1 MRKNFKQL
9 TRALVSTL
17 FSSVCFVLHAEA
29 QSLQVNPFTG
39 VNRLWFEWNTI
50 PNTQWAP
57 RVIDSGAK
65 PDKTLQ
71 ILKFQPV
78 IPFKLSDDL
87 TLVTRTV
94 MRFINKPSA
103 DPLLGFNP
111 VTQQPGVIGFDERNK
126 AGLDSINPSFFFVP
140 NTGQNSAIGIG
151 PSFAVSIDNNVG
163 SNQFGVGP
171 AVMAFKQ
178 FGRWTTGVRARQI
191 WGVSNRSDNEDLN
204 NLVAQPILRYQFDK
218 NWYLLSSPI
227 IIADF
232 NLDQAWTLP
241 IGGGIGRTF
250 KLSRST
256 QALISLEAYYNAIKP
271 EFDGGESLL
280 GDWTIR
286 AQVQI
291 AIPDLTSASPGK

>member
-9 TRALVSTL
+9 TRAFISTL
-17 FSSVCFVLHAEA
+17 FSSFCLVLPAEA
-29 QSLQVNPFTG
+29 QSLQVNPFTE
-39 VNRLWFEWNTI
+39 VTRLWFEWNTI

-57 RVIDSGAK
+57 RVIDSDAK

-103 DPLLGFNP
+103 DPLLGVNP
-111 VTQQPGVIGFDERNK
+111 TTQQPGVIGFDESNEG
-126 AGLDSINPSFFFVP
+126 GLDSINPSFFFVP
-140 NTGQNSAIGIG
+140 NTGLNSAIGIG
-151 PSFAVSIDNNVG
+151 PSFAVSIDSNVG
-163 SNQFGVGP
+163 SDQFGVGP
-171 AVMAFKQ
+171 AFMAFKR
-178 FGRWTTGVRARQI
+178 FGRWTAGVRARQI
-191 WGVSNRSDNEDLN
+191 WGVSNRSNNEDLN

-218 NWYLLSSPI
+218 DWYLLSSPI
-227 IIADF
+227 ITADF

-241 IGGGIGRTF
+241 VGGGIGRTI
-250 KLSRST
+250 KLSSKT
-256 QALISLEAYYNAIKP
+256 QALISLEAYYNAIKA

-291 AIPDLTSASPGK
+291 AIPDLTPASSGK

>member
-1 MRKNFKQL
+1 M
-9 TRALVSTL
+9 
-17 FSSVCFVLHAEA
+17 
-29 QSLQVNPFTG
+29 
-39 VNRLWFEWNTI
+39 
-50 PNTQWAP
+50 
-57 RVIDSGAK
+57 
-65 PDKTLQ
+65 
-71 ILKFQPV
+71 
-78 IPFKLSDDL
+78 
-87 TLVTRTV
+87 
-94 MRFINKPSA
+94 
-103 DPLLGFNP
+103 
-111 VTQQPGVIGFDERNK
+111 
-126 AGLDSINPSFFFVP
+126 
-140 NTGQNSAIGIG
+140 
-151 PSFAVSIDNNVG
+151 
-163 SNQFGVGP
+163 
-171 AVMAFKQ
+171 
-178 FGRWTTGVRARQI
+178 RARQI
-191 WGVSNRSDNEDLN
+191 WGVSNRSTNEDLN

-286 AQVQI
+286 AQFQI